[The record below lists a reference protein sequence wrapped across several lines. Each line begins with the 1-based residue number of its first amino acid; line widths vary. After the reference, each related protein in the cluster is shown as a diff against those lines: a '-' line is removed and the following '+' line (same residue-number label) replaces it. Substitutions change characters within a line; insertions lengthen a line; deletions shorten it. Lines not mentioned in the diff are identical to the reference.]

1 METLDSV
8 SELKQIN
15 GRRNET
21 DKESDREKKTSPSE
35 RSNI

>member
-1 METLDSV
+1 METVESV
-8 SELKQIN
+8 SQLKQTN

-21 DKESDREKKTSPSE
+21 DKESDREKKTSQSE